1 MKRKA
6 LGKGLD
12 ALIPTP
18 SGVGLRHLNLHQ
30 IRPNP
35 YQPRAQFE
43 PAKLEQLAQSIR
55 SNGVIQPIVVRPVDN
70 HFQLVAGERR
80 WRAAE
85 RAGLSTIPALVHS
98 LSNQKALEL
107 SLIENIQRADLSA
120 IEEANAYRLLLEEF
134 SLSQQAIAQRVG
146 RSRSSVA
153 NTLRLLRLADSV
165 QRLVIE
171 GQLSGGH
178 ARALLPL
185 PAKKQQVLA
194 QQAIAQGW
202 SVRQIERRV
211 RALLQRQK
219 GVARRVDPNVA
230 AAAQQ
235 LEVAW
240 QTPVRIEKR
249 RRGGQ
254 IIFHYAS
261 EEELEG
267 LFSHLLQVA
276 PS

>member
-70 HFQLVAGERR
+70 HFELVAGERR

-98 LSNQKALEL
+98 LSNQKVLEL
-107 SLIENIQRADLSA
+107 GLIENIQRADLSA

-185 PAKKQQVLA
+185 PAKKQQILA
-194 QQAIAQGW
+194 QQAIAEGW

-230 AAAQQ
+230 AAARQ

-267 LFSHLLQVA
+267 LFHHLLQVA

>member
-230 AAAQQ
+230 AAARQ

-267 LFSHLLQVA
+267 LFNHLLQVA

>member
-6 LGKGLD
+6 LGRGLD
-12 ALIPTP
+12 ALIPTS

-43 PAKLEQLAQSIR
+43 PSKLEELAQSIR

-70 HFQLVAGERR
+70 HFELVAGERR

-85 RAGLSTIPALVHS
+85 RAGLDTIPALVQS
-98 LSNQKALEL
+98 LSNEKVLEL
-107 SLIENIQRADLSA
+107 ALIENIQRADLSP
-120 IEEANAYRLLLEEF
+120 IEEANAYQLLVDEF
-134 SLSQQAIAQRVG
+134 SLSQQAVAQRVG

-153 NTLRLLRLADSV
+153 NTLRLLKLSNKI

-185 PAKKQQVLA
+185 PAAKQRVLA
-194 QQAIAQGW
+194 RQAIAQGW
-202 SVRQIERRV
+202 SVRQMENRV
-211 RALLQRQK
+211 RALLQRKESAAPRQ
-219 GVARRVDPNVA
+219 DPNVA
-230 AAAQQ
+230 AATRQ
-235 LEVAW
+235 LEAAW
-240 QTPVRIEKR
+240 QTRVRIEKR

-254 IIFHYAS
+254 IVFHYAS
-261 EEELEG
+261 EEELQR
-267 LFSHLLQVA
+267 LFSDLLKAA